1 MINTNDIF
9 EQLKDSI
16 EYKLKPDE
24 TKISTMTICLKMK
37 KSIIFNCQ
45 QIGKY
50 LKQDNDFIT
59 EIKFSNDDGNIQIRG
74 GIPKRKKHKKKEKP
88 NTKQKKDSFYNQVTI
103 IVKVSDIKTINIKLF
118 KNGSIQM
125 TGCDSIENTKYS
137 IEKLFKILN
146 KSRYLVNPVKNK
158 ITEIKFVKHEINC
171 SDIISGKV
179 SLINCNFYID
189 FQINRDKLYQLIS
202 EKNLD
207 NVLEIKKKN
216 ITDVIDKDTPQK
228 YMDSTFDPI
237 RHACVN
243 IKLTHPI
250 KTITIFVFESGS
262 IIILGKSCRQIRD
275 AYNFINVFLCSN
287 FFNISYN

>member
-1 MINTNDIF
+1 MINNCDIF
-9 EQLKDSI
+9 EKLKDSI

-37 KSIIFNCQ
+37 KSVMFNCQ
-45 QIGKY
+45 NIGKY
-50 LKQDNDFIT
+50 LKQDKNFIS
-59 EIKFSNDDGNIQIRG
+59 EIKFSNDDGNIQVRG
-74 GIPKRKKHKKKEKP
+74 GVFKRKKHKKKQKI
-88 NTKQKKDSFYNQVTI
+88 NIKQKKDSFYNQVTI

-125 TGCDSIENTKYS
+125 TGCNSIENTKYS
-137 IEKLFKILN
+137 IEKLFEILS

-158 ITEIKFVKHEINC
+158 ITEIKFVKKNINID
-171 SDIISGKV
+171 DIISGKV
-179 SLINCNFYID
+179 SLINCNFYIN
-189 FQINRDKLYQLIS
+189 FQINRDKLYDLIS
-202 EKNLD
+202 NKKLD

-216 ITDVIDKDTPQK
+216 IVDLLDKDTPQK

-243 IKLTHPI
+243 IKLNHPI

-262 IIILGKSCRQIRD
+262 IIILGKSCRQVRD